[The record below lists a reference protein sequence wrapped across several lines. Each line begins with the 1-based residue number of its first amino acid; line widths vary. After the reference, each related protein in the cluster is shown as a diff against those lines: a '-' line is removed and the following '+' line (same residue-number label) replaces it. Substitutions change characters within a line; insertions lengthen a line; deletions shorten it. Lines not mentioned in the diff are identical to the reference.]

1 MPNNIPENLDNLLDQ
16 PAMLNQNEIP
26 NEENTEE
33 IHLTKEQIISMGSG
47 IIKNAY
53 AKVGM
58 EEEGIAKAEIYETI
72 NEIVLSVIPF
82 EDGLRNINAVE
93 MKPQTALMIGA
104 GSLVVSAIILAM
116 PAIREGRK
124 GNLKKKKEEVKD
136 KEENNNMANVFVTG
150 MTGTGKSYLIRYMLK
165 RTELPITVVSMK
177 EVDIDNV
184 KNHTKFIKKFSY

>member
-1 MPNNIPENLDNLLDQ
+1 MPSNIPENLDNLLDQ
-16 PAMLNQNEIP
+16 PVQLNQNEIP

-33 IHLTKEQIISMGSG
+33 IHLTKEQIISIGSG

-104 GSLVVSAIILAM
+104 GSLIVSAIILAM

-136 KEENNNMANVFVTG
+136 KEE
-150 MTGTGKSYLIRYMLK
+150 K
-165 RTELPITVVSMK
+165 
-177 EVDIDNV
+177 
-184 KNHTKFIKKFSY
+184 